1 MSAAPKAPKNLKDQ
15 PLPAQPIKPDSF
27 KRCATSLLSKFSLA
41 SIKPEQVLRR
51 RGSISSKKSP
61 TENKTI
67 HDSKMKRK
75 ISNLSISS
83 ILENKNGNDNISI
96 YSYPSLPSS
105 PLFDNSP
112 RLEGHSV
119 TYKNKAGD
127 ELPIKTSAHNPQ
139 YRIQPVNM
147 LSELG
152 QEVQAAQYPHTAP
165 TNIGVQPH
173 FKSNISIDTTEHN
186 ANMDISRPNF
196 IRQKSMSTPLKTSI
210 SFIQT
215 LDKSPAAV
223 DCVVEGNPGLSYIHS
238 NSTSDDEEVTTP
250 TTSTLCTLETWSSAD
265 EAVESPMNFYTRTNG
280 SVDLTNCSP
289 NQRTVMNPM
298 YRQQIQKRNTLCF
311 NDSNFS
317 KSRECTRSDS
327 LDRSTSTN
335 SSSSASSSGSV
346 SVKCDKKEVK
356 FGKSEVQKRMLKA
369 NTMWRINIQLKKN
382 SKEKQISKNYM
393 EPMQI
398 ASQSKNP
405 LVNSNDIYVLFNP
418 LLELITMSEVF
429 LVKLEEYVQ
438 GTSLQDM
445 NPDMAIGYIFK
456 ELEHYFGAFLKYAV
470 HYRCHL
476 KAIRRASNTGYILKI
491 DQKSKSLK
499 KENNRLGL
507 ADYLIAPFQ
516 RVPRYGLLIKDLL
529 RHTEANLLNN
539 YQTNNLIYAQNIIDG
554 LAITMNQVLEE
565 KNSKSPFLSSF
576 YPFNT
581 QALSSHTV

>member
-1 MSAAPKAPKNLKDQ
+1 MSTAPNSPNFLKDQ

-51 RGSISSKKSP
+51 RGSISSKKQSI
-61 TENKTI
+61 ENKTI
-67 HDSKMKRK
+67 HD
-75 ISNLSISS
+75 
-83 ILENKNGNDNISI
+83 
-96 YSYPSLPSS
+96 
-105 PLFDNSP
+105 
-112 RLEGHSV
+112 
-119 TYKNKAGD
+119 TGD
-127 ELPIKTSAHNPQ
+127 ESPIKTSAHNPQ
-139 YRIQPVNM
+139 YRIQPVTM

-152 QEVQAAQYPHTAP
+152 QEVQAAQHPSTAP
-165 TNIGVQPH
+165 TNIDVQPY
-173 FKSNISIDTTEHN
+173 FKSNLSIDTTEHN
-186 ANMDISRPNF
+186 ANMDIRPNL
-196 IRQKSMSTPLKTSI
+196 IRQKSISTPLKTSI
-210 SFIQT
+210 SFIQA

-223 DCVVEGNPGLSYIHS
+223 DCVGEGNPGLFYIHS

-250 TTSTLCTLETWSSAD
+250 TTSTLCTIETWSSTD
-265 EAVESPMNFYTRTNG
+265 EGVESSMKFFARTNG
-280 SVDLTNCSP
+280 SVDLTNCAP
-289 NQRTVMNPM
+289 NKRIVMNPM
-298 YRQQIQKRNTLCF
+298 YRQQVQKRNTLCF
-311 NDSNFS
+311 NDNNFS
-317 KSRECTRSDS
+317 KSHDCTGSDS

-346 SVKCDKKEVK
+346 SAKCDKKEVK
-356 FGKSEVQKRMLKA
+356 SGKSEVQKKMLKA
-369 NTMWRINIQLKKN
+369 NTMWRINIQTQLKKTCE
-382 SKEKQISKNYM
+382 KKQISKSKDKLKDQAIVRFIINELYSTEKSFHQFLLFIRSNYM

-405 LVNSNDIYVLFNP
+405 LVKPNDIYVLFNP
-418 LLELITMSEVF
+418 LLELITMSQVF
-429 LVKLEEYVQ
+429 LVKLEDYVQ
-438 GTSLQDM
+438 GLSLQDM

-456 ELEHYFGAFLKYAV
+456 ELEHYFGVFLKYAV

-491 DQKSKSLK
+491 DRKSKALK

-529 RHTEANLLNN
+529 RHTEANLLDD

-581 QALSSHTV
+581 QALSSYTA